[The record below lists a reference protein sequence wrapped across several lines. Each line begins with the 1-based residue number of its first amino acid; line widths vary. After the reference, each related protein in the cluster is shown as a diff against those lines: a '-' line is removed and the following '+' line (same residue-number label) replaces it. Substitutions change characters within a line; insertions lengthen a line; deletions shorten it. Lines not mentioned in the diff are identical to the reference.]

1 MIRSSSRPGSPM
13 RRAILSISA
22 AAIVAGS
29 AGVASAGTH
38 SIAREWSD
46 LLILSIRKD
55 VARPTV
61 HARNLYHTSVA
72 MWDAWATYD
81 AVAQPVLFTEKHV
94 VTDGTVEA
102 KREQAISHAMYNLIK
117 ARFSQSPGYA
127 TMLPQYDAFMISKGY
142 NPNFTGIVGNTPAAV
157 GNRIAQT
164 IIAYGLNDN
173 ANEQNGYVN
182 KVYVPVN
189 PPLVVPLP
197 GNPGL
202 LDPDRWQALA
212 LDFFVDQQ
220 GQVIVGGYPPALT
233 PEWGQVKP
241 FSLTLN
247 DLSIFRRDGLDYDW
261 WVYHDPGP
269 PPVLDGPLAPE
280 YRWGFEL
287 VSVWSGQ
294 LDPTDGVT
302 WDVSPASSGG
312 AVLPDSLANYDQFYD
327 LIGGGDN
334 GQGYAVNPVTGQPY
348 APQLVP
354 RGDYARVLAEFW
366 ADGPN
371 SETPP
376 GHWFSILHYVSDHPS
391 FVKRLEG
398 RGPVL
403 GDLEWDVKSYLA
415 LGGALHDAAIACWG
429 AKGYYDYIRPV
440 SAIRYLADQGQ
451 CTDVNLPHYSP
462 NGFDLVPGW
471 IELIS
476 PATTAPGQHH
486 EHLAGYE
493 GEIAIKAWRG
503 PTYIID
509 PAIDVA
515 GAGWILAKEWWPY
528 QRPTFVSP
536 PFPGYYSGHSTYS
549 RTGAIVMTALTGTP
563 YFPDGLGE
571 FVCPQ
576 NQYLVFEEG
585 PSVTVKLQWA
595 TYFDASDQCS
605 LSRIWGGIHPPQD
618 DIPGRLVGNKVGP
631 EAFAKVKSYFDG
643 TACDVKEAIAPYGQ
657 GCAGSGG
664 KVPTLG
670 VAGCPTPNGV
680 VTLKVGNAKPQSL
693 AIVLLGFAQT
703 NIPLSG
709 GCSLLIAPTLAAIN
723 LPLAGTV
730 GVEGSGA
737 VSVPAHMPGTAPIG
751 TTFKLQA
758 FVGDNANP
766 WGYSATNA
774 ISLSIK

>member
-1 MIRSSSRPGSPM
+1 MSRRFGSGSSL
-13 RRAILSISA
+13 RRVLLSA
-22 AAIVAGS
+22 AAGTLAFSLTGL
-29 AGVASAGTH
+29 ANAGTH
-38 SIAREWSD
+38 SVAREWSD
-46 LLILSIRKD
+46 LLIASIRKD
-55 VARPTV
+55 FARPTV

-81 AVAQPVLFTEKHV
+81 PVAQCVLFKEKHV
-94 VTDGTVEA
+94 VTDGTIEA

-127 TMLPQYDAFMISKGY
+127 QMLPQYDAYMISKGY
-142 NPNFTGIVGNTPAAV
+142 NPNFTGVVGNTAAAV

-164 IIAYGLNDN
+164 IIDFGLTDN
-173 ANEQNGYVN
+173 SNEQNTYAN

-197 GNPGL
+197 GNPGIV
-202 LDPDRWQALA
+202 DPDRWQGLA
-212 LDFFVDQQ
+212 LDFFIDQQ

-247 DLSIFRRDGLDYDW
+247 DLSIFRRDGINYDW
-261 WVYHDPGP
+261 WVYHDPGEP
-269 PPVLDGPLAPE
+269 PLVLGDLAPE
-280 YRWGFEL
+280 YRWGFGL

-294 LDPTDGVT
+294 LDPSDGVM

-312 AVLPDSLANYDQFYD
+312 AVIPDTLAEYHQFYD

-348 APQLVP
+348 APQIVP
-354 RGDYARVLAEFW
+354 RGDYARALAEFW
-366 ADGPN
+366 ADGPS

-391 FVKRLEG
+391 FVKKLEG
-398 RGPVL
+398 QGPVL
-403 GDLEWDVKSYLA
+403 GELEWDVKTYLA

-440 SAIRYLADQGQ
+440 SAIRYMADQGQ
-451 CTDVNLPHYSP
+451 ATDPNLPHYSP

-471 IELIS
+471 IELITS
-476 PATTAPGQHH
+476 ATTAPGQHH

-509 PAIDVA
+509 PAIDLA
-515 GAGWILAKEWWPY
+515 GVGWILAKDFWPY

-571 FVCPQ
+571 FACPQ

-618 DIPGRLVGNKVGP
+618 DIPGRKVGNLVGP
-631 EAFAKVKSYFDG
+631 EAFAKAKAYWEG
-643 TACDVKEAIAPYGQ
+643 TACTIQDAIAPYGI
-657 GCAGSGG
+657 GCAGTGG
-664 KVPTLG
+664 KIPTLG
-670 VAGCPTPNGV
+670 LAGCPTPGGGLV
-680 VTLKVGNAKPQSL
+680 MKIASAKPQSL
-693 AIVLLGFAQT
+693 AVLLLGFAQSSL
-703 NIPLSG
+703 PLAG
-709 GCSLLIAPTLAAIN
+709 DCSLLLAPTLASIN
-723 LPLAGTV
+723 LPVIGTV
-730 GVEGSGA
+730 GVAGSGTAQVA
-737 VSVPAHMPGTAPIG
+737 VHLPPSSPIN
-751 TTFKLQA
+751 TTLKLQA
-758 FVGDNANP
+758 FIADNANP
-766 WGYSATNA
+766 WGYAGTNG
-774 ISLSIK
+774 ISFTIK

>member
-1 MIRSSSRPGSPM
+1 MNRRFASGSRLS
-13 RRAILSISA
+13 RVILSATVGAVVVGLSGLA
-22 AAIVAGS
+22 T
-29 AGVASAGTH
+29 AGTH
-38 SIAREWSD
+38 SVAREWSD
-46 LLILSIRKD
+46 LLIASIRKD
-55 VARPTV
+55 FARPTV

-81 AVAQPVLFTEKHV
+81 PIAQCVLFPEKHV
-94 VTDGTVEA
+94 VTDGTIEA
-102 KREQAISHAMYNLIK
+102 KREQAISHAMYNLLK
-117 ARFSQSPGYA
+117 ARFAQSPGYPQ
-127 TMLPQYDAFMISKGY
+127 MLPQYDAYMIAKGY
-142 NPNFTGIVGNTPAAV
+142 NPAFTSVVGSTAAAI

-164 IIAYGLNDN
+164 IIHYGLNDGS
-173 ANEQNGYVN
+173 NEQNTYAN
-182 KVYVPVN
+182 QVYVPVN
-189 PPLVVPLP
+189 PPLVVPMP
-197 GNPGL
+197 GNPGII
-202 LDPDRWQALA
+202 DPDRWQGLA
-212 LDFFVDQQ
+212 LDFYIDQQ

-269 PPVLDGPLAPE
+269 PPLIDGPLAPE

-287 VSVWSGQ
+287 VSVWSGH
-294 LDPTDGVT
+294 LDPTDGVL

-312 AVLPDSLANYDQFYD
+312 AVIPETLAEYHQFYD

-348 APQLVP
+348 APQIVP
-354 RGDYARVLAEFW
+354 RGDYARALAEFW
-366 ADGPN
+366 ADGPT

-391 FVKRLEG
+391 FVKRLG
-398 RGPVL
+398 GTGPVL
-403 GDLEWDVKSYLA
+403 GELEWDVKTYLA
-415 LGGALHDAAIACWG
+415 LGGALHDAAVACWG

-440 SAIRYLADQGQ
+440 SAIRYMADQGQ
-451 CTDVNLPHYSP
+451 CSDPNLPHYSP

-471 IELIS
+471 IELITS
-476 PATTAPGQHH
+476 ATTAPGQHH

-493 GEIAIKAWRG
+493 GEIAIFAWRG

-509 PAIDVA
+509 PTIDLA
-515 GAGWILAKEWWPY
+515 GCGWILAKDWWPY

-536 PFPGYYSGHSTYS
+536 PFPGFYSGHSTYS
-549 RTGAIVMTALTGTP
+549 RTGAIVMTELTGTP

-618 DIPGRLVGNKVGP
+618 DIPGRKVGNKVGP
-631 EAFAKVKSYFDG
+631 EAVAKAKAYWEG
-643 TACDVKEAIAPYGQ
+643 TACPIQDAIAPYGL
-657 GCAGSGG
+657 GCAGTGD
-664 KVPTLG
+664 KIPTLG
-670 VAGCPTPNGV
+670 LAGCPTPGGGIV
-680 VTLKVGNAKPQSL
+680 MKIGNAKPQSL
-693 AIVLLGFAQT
+693 AVVLLGFAQSA
-703 NIPLSG
+703 IPLAG
-709 GCSLLIAPTLAAIN
+709 DCSLLLAPTFASFS
-723 LPLAGTV
+723 LPVVGTV
-730 GVEGSGA
+730 GIAGSGA
-737 VSVPAHMPGTAPIG
+737 ATVAAHLPTAAPVG
-751 TTFKLQA
+751 TTLKLQA
-758 FVGDNANP
+758 FVADGANP
-766 WGYSATNA
+766 WGYAGTNG
-774 ISLSIK
+774 ISFTIK